1 MRPDNRDPV
10 YTVEQ
15 VDQMILTPE
24 ARSTLIIKK
33 RPKYERV
40 PVFAKDKNG
49 DKVPLLDEKGNHIVD
64 QNGVQRYLIKDYEYV
79 QRGWEPSMEVVPA
92 SELFTIDLST
102 SNVSGEAVI
111 LLTSLMWNYNHIL
124 SLHDTTDDDYSSLLH
139 KIRNDI
145 IAIVSSAKSYNG
157 GAVSAVKTYRSI
169 SDNKQW
175 QHLSDG
181 EEQKPANPLAEI
193 LGGFGK
199 PKKEKPD
206 NPESKYT
213 AFT

>member
-33 RPKYERV
+33 KPRYEKV
-40 PVFAKDKNG
+40 PVFAKDKN
-49 DKVPLLDEKGNHIVD
+49 DQKIPLLDEKGNIIVD
-64 QNGVQRYLIKDYEYV
+64 ENGAQRYLIQDYEYV

-102 SNVSGEAVI
+102 SNVSGDAVR

-145 IAIVSSAKSYNG
+145 VAIVSSAKSYNG

-169 SDNKQW
+169 TDNKQW
-175 QHLSDG
+175 QQLTDG
-181 EEQKPANPLAEI
+181 TQPNKPNPLAEI
-193 LGGFGK
+193 LGGMGK
-199 PKKEKPD
+199 PNKKAID
-206 NPESKYT
+206 NPETKYT